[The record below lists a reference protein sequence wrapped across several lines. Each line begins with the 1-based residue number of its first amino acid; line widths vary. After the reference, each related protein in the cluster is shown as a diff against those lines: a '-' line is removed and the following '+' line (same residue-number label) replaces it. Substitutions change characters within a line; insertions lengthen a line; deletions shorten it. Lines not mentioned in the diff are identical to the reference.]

1 MDNSICGIDYLR
13 RIFFQAS
20 SFQHYPKNI
29 DVMTVIVSQTLMIV
43 KCWSIHVCVT
53 YFMEFGGDTK
63 RITGACGDYLESQNQ
78 LVHEIV
84 WSIFFDTQLQVLR
97 RFVPL
102 GLHERDRDRSHL
114 VQGPASR

>member
-53 YFMEFGGDTK
+53 YFMELGGDTK

-84 WSIFFDTQLQVLR
+84 WSIFFEFRVGSGVDSLFLKPLQVI
-97 RFVPL
+97 
-102 GLHERDRDRSHL
+102 HDECQS
-114 VQGPASR
+114 